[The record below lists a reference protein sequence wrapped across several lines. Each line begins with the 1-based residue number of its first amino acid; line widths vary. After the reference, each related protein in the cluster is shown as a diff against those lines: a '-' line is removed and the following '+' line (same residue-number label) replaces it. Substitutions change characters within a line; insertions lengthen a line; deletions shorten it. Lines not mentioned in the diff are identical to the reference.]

1 MAKTEYIYRVAFSE
15 PPIKEDDRT
24 EFFFHS
30 LTAIYEKF
38 TPEQVGC
45 KVTRLWNVGVSDGK
59 EYTSRSG
66 DVRITREPI
75 ERKHRTALCDD

>member
-1 MAKTEYIYRVAFSE
+1 MQKQEHIYRVDFKIPPSE
-15 PPIKEDDRT
+15 NAGTDFYFT
-24 EFFFHS
+24 S
-30 LTAIYEKF
+30 LAAIYELF

-45 KVTRLWNVGVSDGK
+45 KVTRLWNVGVSDGN

-66 DVRITREPI
+66 DVHITRKPI

>member
-1 MAKTEYIYRVAFSE
+1 MAKTEYIYRVAFNE
-15 PPIKEDDRT
+15 PPIEEDDRT

-45 KVTRLWNVGVSDGK
+45 KVTRLWNIGVSDGNV
-59 EYTSRSG
+59 YTSRSG
-66 DVRITREPI
+66 DVHITREPI
-75 ERKHRTALCDD
+75 ERKRRAILCDD

>member
-1 MAKTEYIYRVAFSE
+1 MAKQEYIYKVEFYIS
-15 PPIKEDDRT
+15 PIEEDDRT

-30 LTAIYEKF
+30 LTAIYDKF

-45 KVTRLWNVGVSDGK
+45 KVTRLWNVGVSDGN
-59 EYTSRSG
+59 EYTSRNG
-66 DVRITREPI
+66 DVHITREPI